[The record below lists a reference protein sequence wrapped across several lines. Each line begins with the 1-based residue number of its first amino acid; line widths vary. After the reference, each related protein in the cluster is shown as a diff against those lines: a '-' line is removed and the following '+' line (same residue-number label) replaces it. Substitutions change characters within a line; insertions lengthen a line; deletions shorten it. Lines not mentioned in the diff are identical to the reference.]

1 MTDKVVHELNNG
13 SGTVIVSD
21 EWPEGEFDEGYGPCI
36 NYDKCNNNVS
46 PDAGIHQFCR
56 SCYQSWA
63 SAWFRS
69 ARSSEEE

>member
-1 MTDKVVHELNNG
+1 MTNKTIHELNDE

-21 EWPEGEFDEGYGPCI
+21 EWLEGDPDEGYGSCI
-36 NYDKCNNNVS
+36 NHAKCGNNVS

-63 SAWFRS
+63 SAWFKS
-69 ARSSEEE
+69 ARSEEE